1 MVSES
6 IPDDVREFVQTHV
19 DSIAQ
24 LEALLLLRRESSAPW
39 DATAVAQRLFIPD
52 HDAAEVLGELL
63 TRGFLRFDGK
73 TFQYQCSPEV
83 DTLVGNVANVYAR
96 QLIPMT
102 HLIHN
107 KSGRIR
113 EFANAFKLRKEPK

>member
-1 MVSES
+1 MVSET

-39 DATAVAQRLFIPD
+39 DATTVAKRLYIPD
-52 HDAAEVLGELL
+52 HDAAEVLRELL
-63 TRGFLRFDGK
+63 VRGFLRSDGK
-73 TFQYQCSPEV
+73 TFQYRCPAEV
-83 DTLVGNVANVYAR
+83 DTLVGNVADVYAR
-96 QLIPMT
+96 QLIPVT

-107 KSGRIR
+107 KSSRIR

>member
-6 IPDDVREFVQTHV
+6 IPDDVREFVQEHV

-39 DATAVAQRLFIPD
+39 DATTVAKRLFIPD
-52 HDAAEVLGELL
+52 QDAAEVLRELL
-63 TRGFLRFDGK
+63 ARGFLKFDGK
-73 TFQYQCSPEV
+73 SFQYRCSTEV
-83 DTLVGNVANVYAR
+83 DTLVGSVADVYAR

-107 KSGRIR
+107 KSNRIR
-113 EFANAFKLRKEPK
+113 EFANAFKLRKESK